1 LARQGIGKNRAK
13 RINSGAIK
21 PPSIDQYAHVPHDL
35 RACASLWYCCQGA
48 ALLCGFDQTS
58 SPRRN
63 AFSSHSIDR
72 GNSMLRRDLLKSI
85 VASVPGALAIAPA
98 GAEASSELETMAG
111 ELTKELYANDG
122 LALPIPITPTVSG
135 LAKGRDR
142 TLVLG
147 GGGEYY
153 LAWYCGF
160 FHGLYEHGLDMNA
173 MSEMVVG
180 TSAGAY
186 MGSSLTSGHFLRLRS
201 EFNFFGHFPSLFADL
216 TPLSSS
222 NPSQQRAMKLSAAA
236 KDGEI
241 STLRTIGRAALAADN
256 SVNGSAVSLRLIWM
270 LTGDSRTD
278 WPVAK
283 IYTSSIDCYT
293 GERLI
298 ISQVAA
304 RKNGISLGRGAAAS
318 SSLPG
323 VIGPTLLGQRYGMDG
338 GICSNATHVDV
349 VAGSKRAIVIT
360 ITDGLT
366 PPFYTGVAHRHA
378 DNIKQLEATDTKVLW
393 IIANPPTD
401 ISLLDPKQIHPA
413 LHSGYERAKTEA
425 SKIKAFWA

>member
-1 LARQGIGKNRAK
+1 
-13 RINSGAIK
+13 
-21 PPSIDQYAHVPHDL
+21 
-35 RACASLWYCCQGA
+35 
-48 ALLCGFDQTS
+48 
-58 SPRRN
+58 
-63 AFSSHSIDR
+63 
-72 GNSMLRRDLLKSI
+72 MLRRDLLKST
-85 VASVPGALAIAPA
+85 VASVAGALALAPA
-98 GAEASSELETMAG
+98 GGAEASSELEAMAA
-111 ELTKELYANDG
+111 ELTKELYASDG
-122 LALPIPITPTVSG
+122 LAIPIPSTPTVSD

-147 GGGEYY
+147 AGGEYY
-153 LAWYCGF
+153 LGWYCGF
-160 FHGLYEHGLDMNA
+160 FHGLYDHGLDMNA

-180 TSAGAY
+180 TSAGSY

-201 EFNFFGHFPSLFADL
+201 EFKFFGHFPSLFAKL

-222 NPSQQRAMKLSAAA
+222 NPSQQRAMKLNAAA

-241 STLRTIGRAALAADN
+241 STLPTIGRAALAADN
-256 SVNGSAVSLRLIWM
+256 RVNGGAVSPRLIWM
-270 LTGDSRTD
+270 LTGDSTTD

-298 ISQVAA
+298 VSQTAA
-304 RKNGISLGRGAAAS
+304 RKHGISLVRGAAAS

-323 VIGPTLLGQRYGMDG
+323 VIGPTLLGQRYAMDG
-338 GICSNATHVDV
+338 AICCNAAHIDV

-360 ITDGLT
+360 ITDGIT
-366 PPFYTGVAHRHA
+366 PPFYTGIPHRHA
-378 DNIKQLEATDTKVLW
+378 DYIKQVEATGTKVLW

-401 ISLLDPKQIHPA
+401 ISLLDPKQIEPA

-425 SKIKAFWA
+425 PKIKAFWA

>member
-1 LARQGIGKNRAK
+1 
-13 RINSGAIK
+13 
-21 PPSIDQYAHVPHDL
+21 
-35 RACASLWYCCQGA
+35 
-48 ALLCGFDQTS
+48 
-58 SPRRN
+58 
-63 AFSSHSIDR
+63 
-72 GNSMLRRDLLKSI
+72 MLRRDLLKSAL
-85 VASVPGALAIAPA
+85 ASSAGALALASA
-98 GAEASSELETMAG
+98 GAADAGNELESMAA
-111 ELTKELYANDG
+111 ELTKDLYANDG
-122 LALPIPITPTVSG
+122 LVFPIPSIPTVSD

-142 TLVLG
+142 TLALG

-160 FHGLYEHGLDMNA
+160 FHGLYHQGLDMNSL
-173 MSEMVVG
+173 SEMVVG
-180 TSAGAY
+180 TSAGSY

-201 EFNFFGHFPSLFADL
+201 EFKFFGHFPSLFAKL

-222 NPSQQRAMKLSAAA
+222 NASQQRAVKLSAAA

-241 STLRTIGRAALAADN
+241 STLQTIGRAALAADN
-256 SVNGSAVSLRLIWM
+256 RVNGDAVSPRLIWM

-283 IYTSSIDCYT
+283 IYTSAVDCYT

-298 ISQVAA
+298 VSQTAA
-304 RKNGISLGRGAAAS
+304 RKNGISLARGAAAS

-323 VIGPTLLGQRYGMDG
+323 VIGPTLLGQRYAMDG
-338 GICSNATHVDV
+338 AICSNAAHVDV

-360 ITDGLT
+360 ITDGIT
-366 PPFYTGVAHRHA
+366 PPFYTGVPHRHA
-378 DNIKQLEATDTKVLW
+378 DYIKKVEATGTKVLW

-401 ISLLDPKQIHPA
+401 ISLLDPKQIEPA

-425 SKIKAFWA
+425 PKIKAFWA